1 MMKLN
6 KTFKLSTAL
15 FISVLSLSTQADT
28 KKLYGIEGPKLT
40 YQKPIIKSHIYAV
53 KGVQY
58 ITKTHDH
65 AKDYTKEGIA
75 SFYHNKFH
83 GRKTASGEIFNNN
96 AYTAAHKTLP
106 INSYVLVTNLR
117 NNHKV
122 IVRINDRG
130 PFSKGRIIDLSRAAA
145 KEIGLLGAG
154 TGKVRIESLH
164 VNSQGKIS
172 GPATK
177 TLAKTSKNDRAREQ
191 LSLSLPTEPL
201 IKTVFSG
208 YKLKMLNLA
217 SKQEAEKLMSHL
229 KQSNIPFE
237 LEAKG
242 KKYDIIFGP
251 LENKEQIK
259 ELKDKLQKLSRT
271 HQFIVFSY
279 NEK

>member
-1 MMKLN
+1 MMKSN

-15 FISVLSLSTQADT
+15 FMAVLSLSTQANT
-28 KKLYGIEGPKLT
+28 KKLYGIEGPQLT
-40 YQKPIIKSHIYAV
+40 YQKPADTSHIYVV
-53 KGVQY
+53 KGVKY
-58 ITKTHDH
+58 TTKTHNK
-65 AKDYTKEGIA
+65 AKNYSKEGIA

-83 GRKTASGEIFNNN
+83 GRKTANGEIFNNN

-106 INSYVLVTNLR
+106 LNSYVLVTNLR
-117 NNHKV
+117 NNRKV

-145 KEIGLLGAG
+145 KELGIIRAG
-154 TGKVRIESLH
+154 TGKVKIESLH